1 MRRLISFLLG
11 GAVLIGGAT
20 LGLRTGTANA
30 ADHHDKNYYKKH
42 HHKHHH
48 HHHKHKNKLSY

>member
-20 LGLRTGTANA
+20 LGLRTGTASA
-30 ADHHDKNYYKKH
+30 ADHHDKNYRKH
-42 HHKHHH
+42 HHKHHR
-48 HHHKHKNKLSY
+48 HHHKHKDKLSY